1 MTILYCWEFLS
12 ELRIN
17 NLVQMD
23 WEMIR
28 DLNDFVLFSIGQEVL
43 YNY

>member
-1 MTILYCWEFLS
+1 
-12 ELRIN
+12 
-17 NLVQMD
+17 MD

-43 YNY
+43 YNYWQVV